1 MSLIELKGITKR
13 FPGVVALD
21 NVDFDINEGE
31 VLSIIGENG
40 AGKSTLAK
48 IITGV
53 YQPDDGEIFFEDEK
67 ISVPDVSF
75 SQSIGINMIHQ
86 ELNLVPH
93 IDIAGNI
100 FLGRE
105 PRKLGFVIDYK
116 RLYDDAEK
124 ILGEV
129 GLNVSPKVLN
139 RDIPIAQQQMVEIA
153 KALSMRSKLI
163 IMDEPTSSLTKKEIR
178 VLFDIIKN
186 LRENGISIIYI
197 SHRMEEVLEISD
209 RIIALRDGVKV
220 GETENK
226 NVSVDKL
233 IKMMIGRKID
243 EMFGVHKGT
252 LEETALQVTDL
263 KLNVTSAPA
272 SFHLKKGEILGFF
285 GLVGSGRTE
294 LMRAVFGIDKRE
306 SGIIKINGSDVD
318 IRSPENAIKA
328 GIGFV
333 PEDRKLQGIIH
344 NFTVK
349 ENISLPGLKENSKFN
364 LINFKYEKNIASKF
378 IDKLKIKTPSLNT
391 VTANL
396 SGGNQQKVVLS
407 KWLSLSPKILIL
419 DEPTRGIDV
428 GAKSEIYNLINQMA
442 ADGIAII
449 LVSSE
454 MEEIIRLSHRVAVM
468 FENKITGFLEGDL
481 INQENIMQLSSG
493 FAEMKNKQS

>member
-1 MSLIELKGITKR
+1 MNIIELKNITKK
-13 FPGVVALD
+13 FPGVIAL
-21 NVDFDINEGE
+21 NEVDFSMKKGE
-31 VLSIIGENG
+31 IVSLIGENG

-53 YQPDDGEIFFEDEK
+53 HQPDGGDIYFEGEK
-67 ISVPDVSF
+67 VSVPDVAF
-75 SQSIGINMIHQ
+75 SQKLGINMIHQ

-93 IDIAGNI
+93 IDLAGNI

-105 PRKLGFVIDYK
+105 PKRFGFLIDKKKLYADS
-116 RLYDDAEK
+116 EK
-124 ILGEV
+124 ILNDV

-153 KALSMRSKLI
+153 KALSMKSKLI

-186 LRENGISIIYI
+186 LKENGISIIYI
-197 SHRMEEVLEISD
+197 SHRMEEVLELSD
-209 RIIALRDGVKV
+209 RIVALRDGEKV
-220 GETENK
+220 GETENRD
-226 NVSVDKL
+226 VSIDTL
-233 IKMMIGRKID
+233 IKMMIGRQID
-243 EMFGVHKGT
+243 EMFGAHKQSR
-252 LEETALQVTDL
+252 EDIALKAVDIKPEQDSEPL
-263 KLNVTSAPA
+263 
-272 SFHLKKGEILGFF
+272 SFHVKKGEILGFF

-294 LMRAVFGIDKRE
+294 LMRTIFGVDRKHSGEIKVNGRE
-306 SGIIKINGSDVD
+306 LKIS
-318 IRSPENAIKA
+318 SPEDAIKA

-344 NFTVK
+344 NMTVK
-349 ENISLPGLKENSKFN
+349 ENISLPSLKENSKLSF
-364 LINFKYEKNIASKF
+364 ISFKYEKSLAAKF
-378 IDKLKIKTPSLNT
+378 INKLKIKTPTINT
-391 VTANL
+391 MIDTL

-407 KWLSLSPKILIL
+407 RWLSLSPKILIL

-428 GAKSEIYNLINQMA
+428 GAKSEIYNLINKMA

-468 FENKITGFLEGDL
+468 YENKITGFLERDK
-481 INQENIMQLSSG
+481 INQENIMQLSAG
-493 FAEMKNKQS
+493 VVNYQI